1 MGNWGHMILWTEDE
15 KLRLVYV
22 FRIYTLN
29 ISSKTSF
36 GDLLKIWKITSFSAS
51 NDELLWE
58 IIQER

>member
-1 MGNWGHMILWTEDE
+1 MIFWTKGE

-58 IIQER
+58 II